1 MIHIKE
7 SPIFNKIIFTLKL
20 PESWYFIHCCLP
32 VKYLDTFTS
41 PEQIRHRCRVVL
53 VTDSTLTGAVSGI
66 FWVMIS
72 VKWVDPTQPQVRLL
86 SQLYTRLEMLK
97 ESLQQLQIPRSPRW
111 RSLYKSTTYWNQGSR
126 RKKKLISFQWWN
138 CCDKNTLT
146 FKSSSLAWYMS
157 SYIDV
162 LAWQTPH
169 K

>member
-7 SPIFNKIIFTLKL
+7 SPIFNKIIFILKL

-32 VKYLDTFTS
+32 VKYLDTVTS

-53 VTDSTLTGAVSGI
+53 VTDSTLTGAVSVI

-72 VKWVDPTQPQVRLL
+72 VKWTDPTQPQVRLL
-86 SQLYTRLEMLK
+86 SQLYTSLEMLK
-97 ESLQQLQIPRSPRW
+97 ESLQQLQIQDEDHCTKVQPTGT
-111 RSLYKSTTYWNQGSR
+111 KVQEEKQN
-126 RKKKLISFQWWN
+126 LISFQWWN

-146 FKSSSLAWYMS
+146 FKSSSLAWYIS
-157 SYIDV
+157 SYTDV